1 MLEYLLT
8 LQFIFLNF
16 SNFMTTSYYN
26 MMTIHTHVTNPLYFL
41 IINFYYMYMSVSN
54 IDCVHYFLII
64 IFILYC
70 HLCE

>member
-41 IINFYYMYMSVSN
+41 IIKLYKV
-54 IDCVHYFLII
+54 
-64 IFILYC
+64 ILYFYC
-70 HLCE
+70 THKHPRTRHYSHK

>member
-41 IINFYYMYMSVSN
+41 IIKLYKV
-54 IDCVHYFLII
+54 
-64 IFILYC
+64 ILYLYC
-70 HLCE
+70 THKHPGTRHYSHK

>member
-41 IINFYYMYMSVSN
+41 IIKLYKV
-54 IDCVHYFLII
+54 
-64 IFILYC
+64 ILYLYCTHKHPHTC
-70 HLCE
+70 HYSHK